1 MVPPAVDDSGTRF
14 RLAIIGHGAWPSTYY
29 VPGARRLSDVEVVA
43 VCGRDTLRASAF
55 AAAHGIPRSYDR
67 VERML
72 AAEDLDGVII
82 ATPPSEHEAAVHAV
96 SSTRVAVLCEKPLAL
111 DGLSARR
118 IRDLLA
124 DRPALT
130 GFTLRWHPL
139 FQELH
144 DAIGAGSVGHVRH
157 LRVHYL
163 QSSAATPARGWDWHF
178 DGTGEPLG
186 VVSDLGPH
194 AIDLVRW
201 MIGDV
206 TQVTAFARTTI
217 SARVDADSGLLRA
230 VTNIDDADVHL
241 VAESGATASL
251 TISRVS
257 PDIGVPGSVT
267 IEMLA
272 DEGWIRVDSN
282 EPDVVIGTASGTQR
296 WPVPVT
302 SFLDGADAQL
312 SDFVRAS
319 RGELREARPSIE
331 DGYRAQLVMDAIAQ
345 SLARRQ
351 TVTLS

>member
-1 MVPPAVDDSGTRF
+1 MGDPAVDDGGARF
-14 RLAIIGHGAWPSTYY
+14 RLAIIGNGSWPSTYY
-29 VPGARRLSDVEVVA
+29 VPGAGRLSDVDLVA
-43 VCGRDTLRASAF
+43 VCGRDTERVSAF
-55 AAAHGIPRSYDR
+55 AAAHGIPRSYDK

-72 AAEDLDGVII
+72 SAEGLDGVII
-82 ATPPSEHEAAVHAV
+82 ATPPSDHEAAVRAV
-96 SSTRVAVLCEKPLAL
+96 AGTRAAVLCEKPLAL
-111 DGLSARR
+111 DGAGARR

-144 DAIGAGSVGHVRH
+144 EAIGAGVVGRVRH
-157 LRVHYL
+157 LRIRYL
-163 QSSAATPARGWDWHF
+163 QSSAATTARAWDWHF
-178 DGTGEPLG
+178 DGAGEPLG

-201 MIGDV
+201 MVGDV

-217 SARVDADSGLLRA
+217 PERRGADSGRPRA
-230 VTNIDDADVHL
+230 VTNLDDADVHL
-241 VAESGATASL
+241 TAESGATASL

-257 PDIGVPGSVT
+257 PDIGVPGSITV
-267 IEMLA
+267 EVLA

-296 WPVPVT
+296 RPVPVT
-302 SFLDGADAQL
+302 SVLDGAGAQIG
-312 SDFVRAS
+312 DFVRAS
-319 RGELREARPSIE
+319 RGELREARPSID

-345 SLARRQ
+345 SLERRE